1 MPGNYNPGFS
11 FVIIVGFSGLK
22 VRSSIARAIAVDE
35 HLTFPT
41 LRESTDGPGPSA
53 DVTRLHI

>member
-1 MPGNYNPGFS
+1 M
-11 FVIIVGFSGLK
+11 IIVGFSGLK